1 MLLDLEPEEEEDLH
15 QKPISKSHDKG
26 EVEKPYFSS
35 YSQEKK
41 KERRRVEFISD
52 PG

>member
-1 MLLDLEPEEEEDLH
+1 MLMLMDLEPEEEDFH

-41 KERRRVEFISD
+41 RRGVEFISD